1 MSWNLN
7 DSLDMEKAEKM
18 ERSLLVKGESEG
30 SRKAHV
36 RRIFQLLHHFCRVSF
51 PQKESQFPE

>member
-30 SRKAHV
+30 SR
-36 RRIFQLLHHFCRVSF
+36 RGTC
-51 PQKESQFPE
+51 